1 MEKFNDLLPIALDW
15 KAQGK
20 NVAIA
25 TVTKT
30 WGSAPRPA
38 GSQLVIN
45 EEKEF
50 FGSVSG
56 GCVEG
61 AVIEEAVRCLE
72 TGQSLLLKYEVS
84 DQDAFAVNLTCGGK
98 IEILIQVIGEKFSFD
113 LLKTLIAKI
122 DKKEPTGYVVDK
134 YLKESLIIS
143 PHKEFSKNFLEN
155 KSGFVNGELIV
166 VYNPPLIL
174 SIVGGVHIA
183 QSLAEIASLV
193 GFEVIIIDPRT
204 AFANKTRF
212 PNNKIVNL

>member
-113 LLKTLIAKI
+113 LLKTLIAKVI
-122 DKKEPTGYVVDK
+122 TLAKLV
-134 YLKESLIIS
+134 
-143 PHKEFSKNFLEN
+143 
-155 KSGFVNGELIV
+155 FVKDWEV
-166 VYNPPLIL
+166 KL
-174 SIVGGVHIA
+174 SWITFIT
-183 QSLAEIASLV
+183 
-193 GFEVIIIDPRT
+193 VICMWVWIHMQI
-204 AFANKTRF
+204 
-212 PNNKIVNL
+212 